1 MEMKLHIYGKMVYM
15 ASLMIAL
22 IWVGGCSSV
31 AESPEQPLAFNQASD
46 GQSGPDGPHRSGM
59 FQKAPDQPDRNAD
72 VMAKVVAVEGTDI
85 TIQRSKMDPGARMG
99 GGQRSQGNGEEGR
112 QAPAQSSGDGGEA
125 ADKRRVGG
133 GGREMQF
140 NEEKQHIQIPEGTPI
155 YTMSWTDGTMA
166 YKQLTVKELKAD
178 DVITVWINP
187 DAQEQASYVT
197 VRSGGTGFP
206 PMNKGTE
213 SSSSTQ

>member
-1 MEMKLHIYGKMVYM
+1 MEMKLHTYGKMACM

-22 IWVGGCSSV
+22 IWVGGCSSA
-31 AESPEQPLAFNQASD
+31 AESHKGTSAFNSAPD
-46 GQSGPDGPHRSGM
+46 GQSGTGGPHRGGM

-72 VMAKVVAVEGTDI
+72 LMAKVVAVNGTDI
-85 TIQRSKMDPGARMG
+85 TIQPSKMDPGARMG

-112 QAPAQSSGDGGEA
+112 TAPAQSSGDGEA
-125 ADKRRVGG
+125 ADQRRGGG

-140 NEEKQHIQIPEGTPI
+140 DEEKQHIQIPEGTPI

-166 YKQLTVKELKAD
+166 FKQLTVKELKAD
-178 DVITVWINP
+178 EVITVWMNP
-187 DAQEQASYVT
+187 DAQGQASYVT
-197 VRSGGTGFP
+197 IRNGGMGFSPTG
-206 PMNKGTE
+206 KGNE